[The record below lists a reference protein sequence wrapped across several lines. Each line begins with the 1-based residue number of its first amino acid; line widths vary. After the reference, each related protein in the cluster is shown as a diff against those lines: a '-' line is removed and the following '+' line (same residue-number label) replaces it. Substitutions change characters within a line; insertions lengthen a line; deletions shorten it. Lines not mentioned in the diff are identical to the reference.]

1 MGRSPASHRLRA
13 VIGAAAAAALTLTGC
28 GANFQAQSQQVY
40 QPAVGVNDRSGS
52 VYAINTL
59 VVTDGKGNG
68 TVIAALINQARQDD
82 TLQEVS
88 ATDDSGKALAVRPL
102 AHGGVA
108 LASGQSVQ
116 LADSGAVR
124 VSGKSLEAG
133 SLVTVTFTFAQ
144 ATPVTVDAPVVSNR
158 SSVYSTVPVGRAPTV
173 PLARSTASGRPQR

>member
-13 VIGAAAAAALTLTGC
+13 VTAGAVAAALVTGC
-28 GANFQAQSQQVY
+28 GAGFQAQSQQIY

-52 VYAINTL
+52 VYTINTL
-59 VVTDGKGNG
+59 VVTDGKGDG
-68 TVIAALINQARQDD
+68 TIIAALINQARQDD
-82 TLQEVS
+82 TLHEVS
-88 ATDDSGKALAVRPL
+88 ATDGSSKALAVKPL

-144 ATPVTVDAPVVSNR
+144 AAPITVDAPVVSNR
-158 SSVYSTVPVGRAPTV
+158 SSVYSNVPVGR
-173 PLARSTASGRPQR
+173 